1 MDWKNLRK
9 FAKKEITKSCG
20 IIERDEKT
28 IPEAVAIKYFPM
40 AVAKAKGALVWDA
53 DGNRYIDFLTSA
65 AVYNIG
71 HSHPAVVEAVKAQ
84 VQKLQ
89 NYTTVYFYNDRP
101 VQLAE
106 MLTAS
111 MPGDFPKKAAFGFG
125 GSDAVD
131 SAIKAARAFTGRKWI
146 LSFKDSYHGMTYGSL
161 SATGIIDEKTKECL
175 CPDARIA
182 FAEYPDPYRNSWGID
197 GYAEPKKLAA
207 AAMEAVKDSV
217 AGLEGGL
224 AGILIEPAQGDGGMI
239 FPPKAF
245 MQQLVEFA
253 KQTGAVFID
262 EEVQTGMARSGK
274 MWAIEH
280 FDVVPD
286 LLVSAKALGGGMP
299 ISALVGRADILDSV
313 PVPFFAYTHTGHSV
327 NCAAAAAV
335 LETIQKEN
343 LACQAAEKGARLA
356 AWFRKQAETFPFIG
370 DVRQQGLLIGVD
382 IVLDKKKRTPDKS
395 MALKI
400 SWAAWEQGLILIT
413 FGKHGNVLRVAPPL
427 NIPEDL
433 LDEGLK
439 IMNASLDDAASGR
452 VPEDILPLLKG
463 W

>member
-1 MDWKNLRK
+1 MDWKNLKK
-9 FAKKEITKSCG
+9 FAKKDITKSCA

-40 AVAKAKGALVWDA
+40 AVDRAEGSLVWDV

-65 AVYNIG
+65 AIYNVG
-71 HSHPAVVEAVKAQ
+71 HRHPAVLKAVKDQ
-84 VQKLQ
+84 LDKLQ
-89 NYTTVYFYNDRP
+89 NYTMVYFYNEAP
-101 VQLAE
+101 VKLAE
-106 MLTAS
+106 FLTATT
-111 MPGDFPKKAAFGFG
+111 PGTFPKKAAFGFG

-131 SAIKAARAFTGRKWI
+131 SAIKAARAFTGKKWI

-161 SATGIIDEKTKECL
+161 SVTGIISQLDKECI
-175 CPDARIA
+175 CPDK
-182 FAEYPDPYRNSWGID
+182 FVVFSEYPDPYRNSWGID
-197 GYAEPKKLAA
+197 GYTEPERLAA
-207 AAMEAVKDSV
+207 VAMEAVKNAV

-239 FPPKAF
+239 FPPKVF
-245 MQQLVEFA
+245 MQRLIKFA
-253 KQTGAVFID
+253 KQSGAVFID

-280 FDVVPD
+280 YDVIPD
-286 LLVSAKALGGGMP
+286 LLVSGKALGGGMP
-299 ISALVGRADILDSV
+299 ISAVVGRADILDSV
-313 PVPFFAYTHTGHSV
+313 PIPFFAYSHVGHSV
-327 NCAAAAAV
+327 NCAAAVAA
-335 LETIQKEN
+335 LETLQKED
-343 LACQAAEKGARLA
+343 LARRAEDKGKRLA
-356 AWFRKQAETFPFIG
+356 EWFRKQAGNYPFIG
-370 DVRQQGLLIGVD
+370 DVRQQGLLMGVD
-382 IVLDKKKRTPDKS
+382 IVSDKEKRTPDKA

-400 SWAAWEQGLILIT
+400 SWAAWERGLILIT
-413 FGKHGNVLRVAPPL
+413 FGKNGNVLRVAPPL

>member
-9 FAKKEITKSCG
+9 FAKKDITKSCG

-40 AVAKAKGALVWDA
+40 AVDKAEGALVWDA

-101 VQLAE
+101 VKLAE

-111 MPGDFPKKAAFGFG
+111 MPGDSPKKAAFGFG

-161 SATGIIDEKTKECL
+161 SATGIIDGKTKECL

-197 GYAEPKKLAA
+197 GYAEPEKLAA
-207 AAMEAVKDSV
+207 AAMEAVKDAV

-253 KQTGAVFID
+253 KQSGAVFID

-299 ISALVGRADILDSV
+299 ISALVGRSDILDSV

-335 LETIQKEN
+335 LETLQEED
-343 LACQAAEKGARLA
+343 LARQAAEKGARLA
-356 AWFRKQAETFPFIG
+356 AWFRKQAENYPFIG
-370 DVRQQGLLIGVD
+370 DVRQQGLLMGVD
-382 IVLDKKKRTPDKS
+382 IVSDKEKRTPDKA

-400 SWAAWEQGLILIT
+400 SWAAWERGLILIT

-433 LDEGLK
+433 LDEGLE

-452 VPEDILPLLKG
+452 VPEGVLPLLKG